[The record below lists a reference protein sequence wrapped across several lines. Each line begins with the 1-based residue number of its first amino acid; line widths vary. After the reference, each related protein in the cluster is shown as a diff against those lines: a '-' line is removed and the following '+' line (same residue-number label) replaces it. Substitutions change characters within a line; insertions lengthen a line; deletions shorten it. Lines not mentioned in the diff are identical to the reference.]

1 MKNIFLLPTDQ
12 PSRLV
17 KDLNGVFSLMGEL
30 IEVGGPIC
38 NINIY
43 ITSDEEIKEGDWYL
57 DTFNTQRIK
66 ANEFS
71 DHKHYGNA
79 CKKIIFTTDF
89 RLAPDVQKIDDEFLE
104 WFVEN
109 PTCEYVEIVK
119 NTTTPCEC
127 YYTKHCISTELSI
140 KHHCREVQHNDYYTI
155 VIPIIIPQEEPKQ
168 KAEKVTPM
176 NDLLQDLKDT
186 KLSIQDSIKE
196 IKDGFIRNT
205 VDLYIQ
211 KTLDVI
217 ILKIETELLEKEW
230 KELEDAKLCE
240 PLKSWDD
247 EKPKQGP
254 PTYDESI
261 QHMLN
266 AHKIPKELFGAKQE
280 PKLCDGDL
288 YFVGM
293 VTDITEEYECLRCGQ
308 KYRYTAKNGS
318 CNFFQLTKCT
328 KGIPQEEPKPLD
340 NLDERFKRD
349 MSMIV
354 MPLDNKNIPEEPKQ
368 VICRDK
374 FDRVIQDGCYVDVQN
389 DGVHKVYRKE
399 DGQLYFKPYG
409 EEERVSNY
417 FSNDLILIPYS
428 TKLIMDLKKEIADKK
443 QDVFY
448 NKKQEEPKQETL
460 EEAADNWV
468 RKPLIG
474 TRRDSFMAGA
484 NWQTERMYSESIQF
498 GTWLLSQDITSRGE
512 GLYIDDKGNLLTV
525 KDLFEQF
532 KKK

>member
-57 DTFNTQRIK
+57 DTFNTQRIR

-354 MPLDNKNIPEEPKQ
+354 MPLDNKNIPEEP
-368 VICRDK
+368 
-374 FDRVIQDGCYVDVQN
+374 
-389 DGVHKVYRKE
+389 
-399 DGQLYFKPYG
+399 
-409 EEERVSNY
+409 
-417 FSNDLILIPYS
+417 
-428 TKLIMDLKKEIADKK
+428 
-443 QDVFY
+443 
-448 NKKQEEPKQETL
+448 L
-460 EEAADNWV
+460 EEATETEIYLAINQIIAGGKD
-468 RKPLIG
+468 LIKG
-474 TRRDSFMAGA
+474 HVVSRGHAIDYAFDIALKSTKQQA
-484 NWQTERMYSESIQF
+484 ERMYSEEEIRKAIQLARLCTLDNVTGEFVDLSGLTEVCTYGLEETHSEDSI
-498 GTWLLSQDITSRGE
+498 I
-512 GLYIDDKGNLLTV
+512 
-525 KDLFEQF
+525 EQF